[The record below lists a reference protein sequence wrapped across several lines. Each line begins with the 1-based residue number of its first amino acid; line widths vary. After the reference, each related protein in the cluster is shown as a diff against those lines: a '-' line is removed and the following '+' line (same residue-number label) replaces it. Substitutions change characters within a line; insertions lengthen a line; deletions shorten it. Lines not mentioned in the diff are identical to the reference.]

1 MSETAELRELL
12 RALTEGVA
20 ENLSYLRELGL
31 EGLEGAGS
39 FEVPKSAEQP
49 KTARETLASPTPKVG
64 VPQSSQSLQSLQSP
78 RSPALARN
86 AGAEQRSRPPIP
98 KVPTT
103 TSTRADNPAQPT
115 NEQTEMAKRTTRKQA
130 APDTPA
136 PRETLFGEITPM
148 DEASLPR
155 RDETLEDIR
164 ADIGECIRC
173 PLSQSRTHVVHSE
186 GNRQAR
192 LMFVGEAPGAD
203 EDASGR
209 PFVGRAGQ
217 LLNKIIEAIG
227 LKREDVFI
235 GNVNRCR
242 PPQNRTPT
250 LEEAKACK
258 GFLLREIGVV
268 RPEVIVVLG
277 NTAMKNLLDTKEGIT
292 KLRGQFQ
299 DYRGIKVMPTFHP
312 AYLLRDPSKKRET
325 WDDMKKVR
333 DYLNQNKSGV

>member
-1 MSETAELRELL
+1 MKDQSQL
-12 RALTEGVA
+12 RAMLLSLA
-20 ENLSYLRELGL
+20 EDLAESATYMRELGVDEFDGGGMVTAESQPAL
-31 EGLEGAGS
+31 QR
-39 FEVPKSAEQP
+39 SAALPTPEDSPRLSAALRRNADAERAPQ
-49 KTARETLASPTPKVG
+49 APTPKPFAAAPPATG
-64 VPQSSQSLQSLQSP
+64 AAASSP
-78 RSPALARN
+78 
-86 AGAEQRSRPPIP
+86 
-98 KVPTT
+98 
-103 TSTRADNPAQPT
+103 D
-115 NEQTEMAKRTTRKQA
+115 QTEMAKRTARKSA
-130 APDTPA
+130 APAADTPA
-136 PRETLFGEITPM
+136 HMDTLFGEITPM

-155 RDETLEDIR
+155 TDETLEDIR

-173 PLSQSRTHVVHSE
+173 PLSQSRNKVVHTE
-186 GNRQAR
+186 GNPKAR

-203 EDASGR
+203 EDAQGR

-227 LKREDVFI
+227 LRREDVII

-250 LEEAKACK
+250 PQEAATCK
-258 GFLLREIGVV
+258 PFLLRDVAVV
-268 RPEVIVVLG
+268 RPDVIVVMG

-299 DYRGIKVMPTFHP
+299 DYAGIKVMPTFHP

-333 DYLNQNKSGV
+333 DYLNETKK

>member
-1 MSETAELRELL
+1 MEDQSQIRATLLALAEDL
-12 RALTEGVA
+12 A
-20 ENLSYLRELGL
+20 ESASYMHELGID
-31 EGLEGAGS
+31 GFDSDGFDGAGVTTTETQ
-39 FEVPKSAEQP
+39 FAPQASAALP
-49 KTARETLASPTPKVG
+49 TPANTARL
-64 VPQSSQSLQSLQSP
+64 SS
-78 RSPALARN
+78 ALRRN
-86 AGAEQRSRPPIP
+86 ADAEQR
-98 KVPTT
+98 PTT
-103 TSTRADNPAQPT
+103 PTMKPYADAPLAGGVAASLQD
-115 NEQTEMAKRTTRKQA
+115 QTEMAKRPTRKST
-130 APDTPA
+130 APPADTPA
-136 PRETLFGEITPM
+136 HMDTLFGEITPM

-155 RDETLEDIR
+155 TNETLEDIR

-173 PLSQSRTHVVHSE
+173 PLSQSRNRVVNSE
-186 GNRQAR
+186 GNPNAR

-203 EDASGR
+203 EDAQGR

-250 LEEAKACK
+250 PQEAATCK
-258 GFLLREIGVV
+258 PFLLRDVAVV
-268 RPEVIVVLG
+268 QPEVIVVMG

-299 DYRGIKVMPTFHP
+299 DYAGIKVMPTFHP

-333 DYLNQNKSGV
+333 DYLNETKK